1 MNNTKYEIDFIE
13 VGDTSGDA
21 IALRYKINDYDK
33 DYTVMVID
41 GGSKE
46 TGENLVNHIRKYYGT
61 EHVNYVINTHPDS
74 DHSSGLTV
82 VLEKLEVD
90 RLYMHRPWEHIN
102 EILNK
107 AILKD
112 KRVTEYSLKNRFK
125 TTYYKFAYQL
135 EEIAKNRKIQIIE
148 PFSGTEIGI
157 FKVLS
162 PSKEFY
168 LDLIINSDKTYELEG
183 KYNDNKYINDSRVN
197 LFHNIKE
204 KIKEY
209 FNIDNLEKDPQT
221 SNENNTSVI
230 MHGIIDNKGILFT
243 GDAGVIALN
252 EAYKFNKNIKDTLYF
267 IQVPH
272 HGSKHNVNS
281 DVLNKI
287 VGNIIS
293 INEPKTKTAYVSAGK
308 NDEKHPRKCVTNAFY
323 RRGCKIYTNKN
334 GNICQFHNTPLRD
347 GWYSP
352 KELDFFDEYYEE

>member
-1 MNNTKYEIDFIE
+1 MNNGKYEIDFIE

-21 IALRYKINDYDK
+21 IALRYKINYYDK

-46 TGENLVNHIRKYYGT
+46 TGEKLVNHIKEYYDT

-148 PFSGTEIGI
+148 PFAGTEIGI

-183 KYNDNKYINDSRVN
+183 KYNDNKYINDSGIN
-197 LFHNIKE
+197 LFHNIKKE
-204 KIKEY
+204 KEEDYYTDK
-209 FNIDNLEKDPQT
+209 LEKDPET

-230 MHGIIDNKGILFT
+230 MHGIIDNQGILFT

-252 EAYKFNKNIKDTLYF
+252 KAYEFNKNIKDTLYF
-267 IQVPH
+267 IQIPH

-287 VGNIIS
+287 VGNITYQ
-293 INEPKTKTAYVSAGK
+293 NNTKTIIAYVSAGK

-323 RRGCKIYTNKN
+323 RRGCDIHTNKK
-334 GNICQFHNTPLRD
+334 GTLCQSHNTSDRKN
-347 GWYSP
+347 WYPSQ
-352 KELDFFDEYYEE
+352 KLDFFPKYYEE

>member
-1 MNNTKYEIDFIE
+1 MSNYEIDFIE
-13 VGDTSGDA
+13 VGDSSADA
-21 IALRYKINDYDK
+21 IALRYKINDYD

-41 GGSKE
+41 GGNKE
-46 TGENLVNHIRKYYGT
+46 TGENLVNHIIKYYNT
-61 EHVNYVINTHPDS
+61 KHVNYVINTHPDS
-74 DHSSGLTV
+74 DHSSGLRV
-82 VLEKLEVD
+82 VLENLKVD
-90 RLYMHRPWEHIN
+90 RLYMHRPWEHID

-107 AILKD
+107 ATLGD
-112 KRVTEYSLKNRFK
+112 ERVTENSLKNRFK

-135 EEIAKNRKIQIIE
+135 EEIAKDRNIKIIE
-148 PFSGTEIGI
+148 PFAGTEIGI

-168 LDLIINSDKTYELEG
+168 LNLIINSDKTYELEG
-183 KYNDNKYINDSRVN
+183 KYNDNKLINESKEN
-197 LFHNIKE
+197 LFSNIKN
-204 KIKEY
+204 KIKEC
-209 FNIDNLEKDPQT
+209 FNIDTLETDPTT

-293 INEPKTKTAYVSAGK
+293 VNEPKTKTAYVSAGK